1 MTQAPT
7 QAQSQQPQVTAEW
20 EARSKVVK
28 RLLRYLT
35 LLDGDPN
42 ILIRQG
48 LIRIEE
54 LSSPHTEL
62 LSIDVDGV
70 KAHSTG
76 GFTLSKDDV
85 MKLVKAMPRDY
96 YDTRLIV
103 SQDKL
108 TIADGYDGLA
118 IAEAPLAPLD
128 WQESLVDKL
137 RLKHKASYIMSTRDA
152 LTMVKPFTVL
162 PDSHVKFT
170 FSLHGIMLTA
180 SADDVSIIV
189 NASESVMRGIEV
201 NSVFNATYNVRS
213 LVRFL
218 EVAGGASVGTVEVRA
233 TPDGPLEAAVNEG
246 WFTVRLFIA
255 PAVD

>member
-1 MTQAPT
+1 
-7 QAQSQQPQVTAEW
+7 VIAEW
-20 EARSKVVK
+20 EARSKIVK

-35 LLDGDPN
+35 LLDGDPS

-48 LIRIEE
+48 SIRIEE
-54 LSSPHTEL
+54 LSPFHTEL
-62 LSIDVDGV
+62 LAIDIDGV
-70 KAHSTG
+70 KTYATG
-76 GFTLSKDDV
+76 GFTLSRNDIT
-85 MKLVKAMPRDY
+85 KLAKAMPRDY

-103 SQDKL
+103 NQGKL
-108 TIADGYDGLA
+108 TIADGYDGST
-118 IAEAPLAPLD
+118 IAEAALTPLD

-152 LTMVKPFTVL
+152 LTMTKPFTAL
-162 PDSHVKFT
+162 PDGHVKFT

-180 SADDVSIIV
+180 SADDISIIV
-189 NASESVMRGIEV
+189 NASETAMRGIEV
-201 NSVFNATYNVRS
+201 NSVFNATYNVKS

-218 EVAGGASVGTVEVRA
+218 EVASGANVGTVEVRA
-233 TPDGPLEAAVNEG
+233 TPDGPLEAYLNEG

>member
-7 QAQSQQPQVTAEW
+7 QAQSQLPQVIAEL
-20 EARSKVVK
+20 EARSKIIK

-35 LLDGDPN
+35 ILDSDPS

-48 LIRIEE
+48 SIRIEA
-54 LSSPHTEL
+54 LSSFHTEL
-62 LSIDVDGV
+62 LVIDVDGV
-70 KAHSTG
+70 KTYATG
-76 GFTLSKDDV
+76 GFTLSRDDIT
-85 MKLVKAMPRDY
+85 KLAKAMPRDY

-103 SQDKL
+103 SQGKL
-108 TIADGYDGLA
+108 TITDGYDGST
-118 IAEAPLAPLD
+118 IAEVALAPLD

-137 RLKHKASYIMSTRDA
+137 RLSHKASYIMSTQAA
-152 LTMVKPFTVL
+152 LTMTKPFTVL

-180 SADDVSIIV
+180 SADDISIIV
-189 NASESVMRGIEV
+189 NASETAMRGIEV
-201 NSVFNATYNVRS
+201 NSVFNATYNVKS

-218 EVAGGASVGTVEVRA
+218 EVASGANIGTVEVRA
-233 TPDGPLEAAVNEG
+233 TPDGPLEAYVNEG